1 MPRRPATESQ
11 REEVRQKIRS
21 AAKAIY
27 RDKGISG
34 ISARAIAVSA
44 GVSVGTIYAYFGDL
58 QTLMQSLWLEPLD
71 RINAEMQSIAET
83 HSDPIERLRALMA
96 AYLDVATD
104 NPELYRNAFMFVRPS
119 QLPTPEQAKMDSVVF
134 VTLIKEAL
142 LDGQNSRRIRSGSV
156 EQMAQLIWAGM
167 HGSIAL
173 PINFDRIALATDTGP
188 QMIDMLIGQ
197 LSDTD

>member
-1 MPRRPATESQ
+1 MPRRPATENQ

-71 RINAEMQSIAET
+71 RINTEMQSIAEA
-83 HSDPIERLRALMA
+83 HGDPVERLRALMA
-96 AYLDVATD
+96 AYLAVATD

-119 QLPTPEQAKMDSVVF
+119 QLPSPDQAEMDSVVF
-134 VTLIKEAL
+134 VALIKEAL
-142 LDGQNSRRIRSGSV
+142 LDGQNGGYIRAGSV
-156 EQMAQLIWAGM
+156 EQMAQLIWAGL

-173 PINFDRIALATDTGP
+173 PVNFDRIALTADTGP
-188 QMIDMLIGQ
+188 KMIDMLITELTGT
-197 LSDTD
+197 S

>member
-71 RINAEMQSIAET
+71 HINAELQSIAEA
-83 HSDPIERLRALMA
+83 HGDPVERLRALMA
-96 AYLDVATD
+96 AYLAVATD

-119 QLPTPEQAKMDSVVF
+119 QLPTPDPAEMDSVVF
-134 VTLIKEAL
+134 VALIKQAL
-142 LDGQNSRRIRSGSV
+142 LDGQNSGRIQSGSV
-156 EQMAQLIWAGM
+156 EQMAQLIWAGL

-173 PINFDRIALATDTGP
+173 PVNFDRIALTADTGS
-188 QMIDMLIGQ
+188 QMIDMLITELTGT
-197 LSDTD
+197 S

>member
-11 REEVRQKIRS
+11 REEVRQKIRN

-44 GVSVGTIYAYFGDL
+44 GVSVGTIYSYFGDL

-71 RINAEMQSIAET
+71 RINAKLESIAEG
-83 HSDPIERLRALMA
+83 HDDPVERLRALMQ
-96 AYLDVATD
+96 AYLHVAVD
-104 NPELYRNAFMFVRPS
+104 NPELYRSAFMFVRPS
-119 QLPTPEQAKMDSVVF
+119 QHPKPNQDAMDSVTF
-134 VTLIKEAL
+134 IALIREAL
-142 LDGQNSRRIRSGSV
+142 LDGQNSGRIRAGSV
-156 EQMAQLIWAGM
+156 DEMAQLIWAGL

-173 PINFDRIALATDTGP
+173 PINFDRIAMAGDVGP
-188 QMIDMLIGQ
+188 QMIDMLIAQ
-197 LSDTD
+197 FSDTE

>member
-34 ISARAIAVSA
+34 VSARAIAVSA

-71 RINAEMQSIAET
+71 RINAEMQSIAEA
-83 HSDPIERLRALMA
+83 HGDPVERLRALMA
-96 AYLDVATD
+96 AYLAVATD
-104 NPELYRNAFMFVRPS
+104 NPDLYRNAFMFVRPS
-119 QLPTPEQAKMDSVVF
+119 QLPTPDQAEMDSVVF
-134 VTLIKEAL
+134 VALIKQAL
-142 LDGQNSRRIRSGSV
+142 LDGQNSGRIRSGSV

-173 PINFDRIALATDTGP
+173 PVNFDRIALANDTGP
-188 QMIDMLIGQ
+188 QMIDMLIAQ
-197 LSDTD
+197 LTATN

>member
-71 RINAEMQSIAET
+71 RINAEMQSIAKA
-83 HSDPIERLRALMA
+83 HGDPVERLRALMA
-96 AYLDVATD
+96 AYLAVATD

-119 QLPTPEQAKMDSVVF
+119 QLPTPEQAEMDSVVF
-134 VTLIKEAL
+134 VALIKQAL
-142 LDGQNSRRIRSGSV
+142 LDGQNSGRIRSGSV
-156 EQMAQLIWAGM
+156 EQMAQLIWAGL

-173 PINFDRIALATDTGP
+173 PVNFDRIALATDTGP
-188 QMIDMLIGQ
+188 QMIDMLIAQ
-197 LSDTD
+197 LTATN

>member
-21 AAKAIY
+21 AAKTIY
-27 RDKGISG
+27 RDKGVSG

-44 GVSVGTIYAYFGDL
+44 GVSVGTIYSYFGDL

-71 RINAEMQSIAET
+71 RINAELQRIAEAQD
-83 HSDPIERLRALMA
+83 DPIERLRALMR

-119 QLPTPEQAKMDSVVF
+119 QLETPDQDAMDSVTFIV
-134 VTLIKEAL
+134 LIRDAL
-142 LDGQNSRRIRSGSV
+142 LDGQNSGRIRSGSV
-156 EQMAQLIWAGM
+156 DQMAQLIWAGL
-167 HGSIAL
+167 HGCIAL
-173 PINFDRIALATDTGP
+173 PINFDRIAMVGDAGP
-188 QMIDMLIGQ
+188 QMIDMLITQ
-197 LSDTD
+197 FSNSS